1 MLKRRHAR
9 ILFAA
14 MFTWLVLS
22 PYAAGLMTSWIPT
35 TGPDNHF
42 ISAEVT
48 IDDVPNLTYE
58 NGSLG
63 EEIVWNATSDNPKN
77 FTVTREG
84 EIFDSGSWD
93 GSLITVDL
101 DHLYEDELITAFP
114 AAFTFVCVVFDT
126 DNETTS
132 DEVLVTVIADILGP
146 IIVATGNFSYEEGS
160 FGHEVQWNITET
172 NPQFF
177 NITRESNEPTSNFTV
192 IDSGDWAGNNISIS
206 VDGLNASK
214 WYLYTLFVNDTV
226 GYNSTSSVNVTVFS
240 DLSDPTV
247 TSPDDVEYEFG
258 ADENKIVWTVY
269 DSNPA
274 NYTIEILIL
283 FNDTSYGNTSAIH
296 SVPNNVSKTDWTITD
311 PDGDD
316 ITFDVDDIPLG
327 NYTFNITLYDIYGYH
342 NTDSVNVTIY
352 PDIRAPII
360 TASDDFSYEEGYT
373 GYSLN
378 WSAEE
383 NNPRYY
389 NLTRDGEVLLNDT
402 WRGENLTILIDGMA
416 VGSYVYNLTLIDF
429 FNQTSFVVTIVQ
441 VTPDAHLPIIS
452 FIRVIESYT
461 TSITN
466 NISVQAYV
474 WDLNNITSISIEWY
488 TTDPTS
494 SETLDME
501 FQGFDFFLSHLGEF
515 SHGEVVH
522 YQLTGQDNSS
532 VQNIFETGWLEYEVT
547 ALRSGDTPSVI
558 WISSLILG
566 VLSILV
572 ILTIYFRTKTK

>member
-1 MLKRRHAR
+1 MVKCRHAR
-9 ILFAA
+9 IIFAA

-22 PYAAGLMTSWIPT
+22 PYAAGLMTSWIPIAGADT
-35 TGPDNHF
+35 HF

-48 IDDVPNLTYE
+48 
-58 NGSLG
+58 
-63 EEIVWNATSDNPKN
+63 EEIVWNATTDNPKN
-77 FTVTREG
+77 YTVTREG
-84 EIFDSGSWD
+84 AIYESGTWD

-101 DHLYEDELITAFP
+101 DHLYDDDLITALP
-114 AAFTFVCVVFDT
+114 AAFTFECIVFDT
-126 DNETTS
+126 NNETAS
-132 DEVLVTVIADILGP
+132 DEVLVTVIADVLGP

-192 IDSGDWAGNNISIS
+192 IDSGDWGGNNISIS
-206 VDGLNASK
+206 VDGLNATK
-214 WYLYTLFVNDTV
+214 WYLYTLFVNDTL
-226 GYNSTSSVNVTVFS
+226 GYNSTSSVNVTVFA

-247 TSPDDVEYEFG
+247 TSPDDIEYEFG
-258 ADENKIVWTVY
+258 ADDNEIVWTVY
-269 DSNPA
+269 DSNPD

-296 SVPNNVSKTDWTITD
+296 DVPNNVSRTDWTITN

-316 ITFDVDDIPLG
+316 ITFDVDAIPLG

-342 NTDSVNVTIY
+342 ATDSVNVTIY

-383 NNPRYY
+383 NNPRSY

-402 WRGENLTILIDGMA
+402 WRGENLTIVIDGMA

-429 FNQTSFVVTIVQ
+429 FNQTSFVVTNVQ
-441 VTPDAHLPIIS
+441 VTPDAHLPIIN

-461 TSITN
+461 TPLTN

-474 WDLNNITSISIEWY
+474 WDLNNITSITIEWY
-488 TTDPTS
+488 TTDPTN

-501 FQGFDFFLSHLGEF
+501 FQGFDFFLSHLGEY
-515 SHGEVVH
+515 SHGDVVH

-558 WISSLILG
+558 WVSSLILG